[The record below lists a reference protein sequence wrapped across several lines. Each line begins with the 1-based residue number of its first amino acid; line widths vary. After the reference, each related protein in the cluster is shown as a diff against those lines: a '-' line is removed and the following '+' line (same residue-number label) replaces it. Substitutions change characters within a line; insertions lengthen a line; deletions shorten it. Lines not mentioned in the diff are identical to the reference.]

1 MTNLNVPLEECLKMA
16 CVNPSIKHGFLNRKG
31 IIVAGKDG
39 DFFVID
45 DDFNVVHTYSRGV
58 SVYDQSKDGKIFNK
72 AYIDSI
78 RK

>member
-1 MTNLNVPLEECLKMA
+1 MA
-16 CVNPSIKHGFLNRKG
+16 CVNPCRKYGFLDRKG
-31 IIVAGKDG
+31 TIEAGKDG
-39 DFFVID
+39 DFVVID

-58 SVYDQSKDGKIFNK
+58 SVYDRSKDGKIFNE

>member
-16 CVNPSIKHGFLNRKG
+16 CVNPSRKHGFLNRKG
-31 IIVAGKDG
+31 TIVAGKDG
-39 DFFVID
+39 DFVAIV
-45 DDFNVVHTYSRGV
+45 DDFNVVHTYSRGA
-58 SVYDQSKDGKIFNK
+58 SVYNQSKDGKIFNE

>member
-16 CVNPSIKHGFLNRKG
+16 CVNPGRKHGFLNRKG
-31 IIVAGKDG
+31 TIVAGKDG
-39 DFFVID
+39 
-45 DDFNVVHTYSRGV
+45 
-58 SVYDQSKDGKIFNK
+58 KIFNE